1 MFRVITE
8 LVGKTCPVVYAKSV
22 DAAVDKMQ
30 QQEVALV
37 ITDVDFAQDE
47 LTSMLKLLKQENPQI
62 LTIVVTSAS
71 DSEMVI
77 ELINEAQVFRFLNK
91 PVNVNLMRT
100 HIQAALKR
108 YVAFGNTPAL
118 TKAQKVEVVEGIR
131 ESDFARDV
139 VKKMGG
145 ARERWRARAAA
156 AAKRRSVQFQ

>member
-1 MFRVITE
+1 
-8 LVGKTCPVVYAKSV
+8 
-22 DAAVDKMQ
+22 
-30 QQEVALV
+30 
-37 ITDVDFAQDE
+37 
-47 LTSMLKLLKQENPQI
+47 
-62 LTIVVTSAS
+62 
-71 DSEMVI
+71 MVI

-108 YVAFGNTPAL
+108 YVAFGATPAL

-156 AAKRRSVQFQ
+156 AAKRRSLQYQ